1 MDLTLILHNHTESEI
16 APIIEAQLQHLA
28 AAYPD
33 GKIDLT
39 YHPKPKAE
47 VKDEQKQESKTETKA
62 EEIKEA
68 EEVIDAE
75 MLMYKFK
82 DMQHYYVLLFD
93 DDNMDAIATDAKVK
107 QFNAENYPDKNL
119 QTTSMLFTM
128 TKQMIIVR
136 KFRNRE
142 QAMAYYNSISSLL
155 KDYDANHYTHFVI
168 SLQNYPTFYNIKN
181 IDIYEK
187 FFKLMYLP
195 KDGNE
200 STNDRDVQQ
209 NTENQVKQ

>member
-1 MDLTLILHNHTESEI
+1 
-16 APIIEAQLQHLA
+16 
-28 AAYPD
+28 
-33 GKIDLT
+33 
-39 YHPKPKAE
+39 
-47 VKDEQKQESKTETKA
+47 
-62 EEIKEA
+62 
-68 EEVIDAE
+68 

-142 QAMAYYNSISSLL
+142 QAMAYYDSISSLL

-168 SLQNYPTFYNIKN
+168 SLQNYPTFYNRKN